1 MGRFLRSLF
10 AVVGLIAL
18 LFCRLD
24 IAAAAFAPVSQR
36 AANLGAGFAMEMF
49 CLGFVLLLQEPF
61 FPSPAEREAARSNP
75 RGGRGRAGLAVLFG
89 LLHLYPGV
97 SAALVGL
104 AVGETGLLM
113 VGGVILLT
121 ALAFIAGG
129 LRALIGQLVAPEAL
143 VERSQAA
150 ISSLAPD

>member
-18 LFCRLD
+18 LFCRLE
-24 IAAAAFAPVSQR
+24 IAAAAFAPPSLR

-61 FPSPAEREAARSNP
+61 FPSPAEREAARSG
-75 RGGRGRAGLAVLFG
+75 RESGGGRAGLAVLFG

-97 SAALVGL
+97 GAVLVGL

-121 ALAFIAGG
+121 ALAFIARG
-129 LRALIGQLVAPEAL
+129 LRALIGPLVAPEAMI
-143 VERSQAA
+143 ESSQAA
-150 ISSLAPD
+150 ISSSAPD